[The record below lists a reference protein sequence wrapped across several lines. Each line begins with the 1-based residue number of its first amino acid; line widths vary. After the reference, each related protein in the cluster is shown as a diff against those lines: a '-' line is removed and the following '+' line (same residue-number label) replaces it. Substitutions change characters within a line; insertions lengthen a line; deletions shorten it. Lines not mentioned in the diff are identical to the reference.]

1 MDGSK
6 SARVRMVRR
15 EGVQRWEGGM
25 VASPSLRTIP
35 PLRALLYWQGRIRGV
50 LLGRGPCRRE
60 APGMKNE
67 YKQLLS
73 HLMPN
78 SAFSKAMELYLKLFV
93 CSSVCPSRI
102 GTYPLSPLYD
112 FQTIQ
117 TICFLWGYDPG
128 NMSLSSSKAIPS
140 FGVSHC
146 CTKSINLFK
155 SSRNNKKC
163 KSKQNVEEA
172 PILPE
177 PKILNLGGSRPYQNW
192 HGR

>member
-78 SAFSKAMELYLKLFV
+78 SAFSKAMDLYLELFV

-117 TICFLWGYDPG
+117 TIYFLWGYDPG
-128 NMSLSSSKAIPS
+128 NMSVSFIAELSPVYCCLVVIYFLLLGNVPGQSVLNVVVNAIG
-140 FGVSHC
+140 FLV
-146 CTKSINLFK
+146 
-155 SSRNNKKC
+155 
-163 KSKQNVEEA
+163 
-172 PILPE
+172 
-177 PKILNLGGSRPYQNW
+177 RPFQLS
-192 HGR
+192 GLK